1 MSARDDAIPP
11 PSPIP
16 ASPGGTSPGV
26 PNVDVLGSDFTKA
39 AGGFAAEHEDL
50 AKDARW
56 ILDAIAALGDFAG
69 TDETANTFRQGYA
82 TALKSTTTYV
92 GALRDLYPGIAERLA
107 GMRTGFDVAN
117 WASIQ
122 SLPKVSDLPEFSA
135 PDEKPNP

>member
-1 MSARDDAIPP
+1 MSARADAIPP
-11 PSPIP
+11 S
-16 ASPGGTSPGV
+16 SLGV
-26 PNVDVLGSDFTKA
+26 PDVDVRGSDFTQA

-50 AKDARW
+50 AEDARW

-82 TALKSTTTYV
+82 TALQSTITYV
-92 GALRDLYPGIAERLA
+92 DALRDIYPGIAERLA